1 MTRKI
6 TIVFCAVGLLSIS
19 AANARPDK
27 SWKDWFGH
35 LEGSFVLSQGSYSD
49 VVEDDFSFSGGATYY
64 PEDWPV
70 GIDITLSWS
79 DQDFEPAVLRAVN
92 DQIEPGMGE
101 ITGGGVEIWSLV
113 PSLVWSSRGGGAV
126 GFNLSAGAGLYD
138 LKGTLTNNGLVYYP
152 PTCDPWFWWCVP
164 GGYGPGT
171 VVRGSQSTT
180 ELGYNVGLGLTFKLS
195 GGSEAFFE
203 AKYHKIE
210 TDPVSTEYLPLSVG
224 VRW

>member
-1 MTRKI
+1 VTRKI
-6 TIVFCAVGLLSIS
+6 TIIFCAVGLLSIS
-19 AANARPDK
+19 AANALPNK
-27 SWKDWFGH
+27 AWKDWFGH
-35 LEGSFVLSQGSYSD
+35 FEGSYVLAQGNFGD

-64 PEDWPV
+64 PESWPV

-79 DQDFEPAVLRAVN
+79 DLDFEPSVLRAIN
-92 DQIEPGMGE
+92 DQLEPGTGE
-101 ITGGGVEIWSLV
+101 LTGGGVEIWSLV
-113 PSLVWSSRGGGAV
+113 PSVVWSSRGGSSV
-126 GFNLSAGAGLYD
+126 GFNVSAGAGLYD
-138 LKGTLTNNGLVYYP
+138 LKGTLTNTGLIYYP
-152 PTCDPWFWWCVP
+152 PVCDPWFWWCVP